1 MGNQRLRVTNQCP
14 FSHDVM
20 RSILV
25 DHNKKDRLWATNAMI
40 TASSMKASLAK
51 QIFVSLCLRLSHL
64 VQIIQCW
71 RNTLHRK
78 WTARTAV
85 EVNTR
90 DERFTALCSS
100 CRQKDSKGGNF
111 TFLFCRGQHG
121 ILLEFLLLVP
131 HA

>member
-1 MGNQRLRVTNQCP
+1 
-14 FSHDVM
+14 
-20 RSILV
+20 
-25 DHNKKDRLWATNAMI
+25 MI

-85 EVNTR
+85 ELNTR

-111 TFLFCRGQHG
+111 RVFFFQRTAWNSSRVLAARAPRVARLFFFIPLIKMLICGVVVAG
-121 ILLEFLLLVP
+121 VVVDSK
-131 HA
+131 AS